1 MMDKRVVITGV
12 GVLAC
17 NGKGKDEFWRAL
29 RNGQDGFKPISLF
42 EVDERFRVNI
52 AGEISD
58 FDPTIYMGQKGL
70 RSLDRSTKLL
80 CSAARLCID
89 DCGYQITD
97 DNTDNVGVSVGTT
110 FGSLKSI
117 SDFDRIT
124 LTEGPRY
131 TNPALFPNTVINSP
145 ASQVSIWN
153 NIQGFNTTIS
163 TGFTASIDA
172 MSYAC
177 DFIKMD
183 RVKLVYTGSVEEL
196 CEPTFLGFHA
206 LKYLSG
212 SIEGDRYI
220 SCPFDR
226 RRNGIT
232 FGEGACLLAFE
243 DLDHARQRKAKIMAE
258 VLGFGYYFDPF
269 RLNKFNPTGIGM
281 IEAMKDA
288 LNDAKLLTGDI
299 DYICANA
306 NSTPSA
312 DRIES
317 KAIKEVF
324 GNRSRHLPVSSIKS
338 MVGESYSAGGAFA
351 AAACV
356 GSLLGGFIPPTINY
370 QIPDPECDLDY
381 VPNQSRSS
389 KLKTILI
396 NSFGPSGNHACMILG
411 KYES

>member
-17 NGKGKDEFWRAL
+17 NGKGKEEFWQAL
-29 RNGQDGFKPISLF
+29 RNGQDGFKPITLF
-42 EVDERFRVNI
+42 DVDERFRVNI

-89 DCGYQITD
+89 DSRYVITEQNTD
-97 DNTDNVGVSVGTT
+97 DVGVSVGTT

-117 SDFDRIT
+117 SDFDKVT

-131 TNPALFPNTVINSP
+131 TNPAHFPNTVINSP

-163 TGFTASIDA
+163 TGFTASLDA

-177 DFIKMD
+177 DFIKMG
-183 RVKLVYTGSVEEL
+183 RVKMVYTGSVEEL

-206 LKYLSG
+206 LQYLSG
-212 SIEGDRYI
+212 SVEGSRYI

-243 DLDHARQRKAKIMAE
+243 ELDHALERNAVIMAE
-258 VLGFGYYFDPF
+258 ILGFGYYFDPY
-269 RLNKFNPTGIGM
+269 RLNKFNPRGVGM

-288 LNDAKLLTGDI
+288 LNDAKIGIHDI

-306 NSTPSA
+306 NSTLSA
-312 DRIES
+312 DQIET

-324 GNRSRHLPVSSIKS
+324 GQRSMHIPVSSIKS
-338 MVGESYSAGGAFA
+338 MVGETYSAGGAFA
-351 AAACV
+351 TAACV
-356 GSLLGGFIPPTINY
+356 GSLVNEFIPPTTNFQEI
-370 QIPDPECDLDY
+370 DPECDLDY
-381 VPNQSRSS
+381 VPNQSRES
-389 KLKTILI
+389 KVRNILI
-396 NSFGPSGNHACMILG
+396 NSFGPSGNHACMVLG